1 MRTAWKIASALLLAG
16 YFVLFLISI
25 SMYGW
30 PAIPTEPRPLEGRI
44 YPLNNHG
51 HCTYMNRSEYVLQQS
66 AFLIGPIFLAALAAI
81 HFAVEP
87 FGEKEKRRLY
97 GPPPQY

>member
-1 MRTAWKIASALLLAG
+1 
-16 YFVLFLISI
+16 
-25 SMYGW
+25 
-30 PAIPTEPRPLEGRI
+30 
-44 YPLNNHG
+44 
-51 HCTYMNRSEYVLQQS
+51 MNRSEYVLQQS